1 MKTDTERKSF
11 MNMFDEARSIAGMM
25 SLCGM
30 SQSEIAKKMG
40 VSQSYVANK
49 LRLLKFD
56 GETQARI
63 TEAGLTERHARALLR
78 LEGERLQ
85 RALEEVIARGLNVAE
100 TEALADF
107 YHCEEAP
114 KIIKNA
120 TRVGRIDAF
129 MTTLTRSLDM
139 LTSLGVDAKKTVG
152 HHGTKT
158 YVTICIDER

>member
-1 MKTDTERKSF
+1 
-11 MNMFDEARSIAGMM
+11 MFDEARAIAGMM
-25 SLCGM
+25 KMRGITQADMAKSL
-30 SQSEIAKKMG
+30 G

-56 GETQARI
+56 SETQARI

-78 LEGERLQ
+78 LEGERLNM
-85 RALEEVIARGLNVAE
+85 ALEEVIKSSLNVAE

-129 MTTLTRSLDM
+129 MTTLARSLDM

-152 HHGTKT
+152 HHGGKT